1 MPYVENRI
9 VHDADAHIMETAEM
23 LADAASERIKKHLLG
38 FDGSAVVATSAHA
51 LRKTLERHQ
60 DPAYRAS
67 DEAEILSRK
76 NWAATGAYFKSDRP
90 RALDLLGFASQL
102 VFNTFV
108 NGHAA
113 TLERTSDDL
122 DLIYGVADAHNRAML
137 DFCSAD
143 SRLLPTAY
151 IPLADFDRTR
161 ATARDAVAAGFS
173 ALLIPSQCPRHH
185 SPSHTGLAPLW
196 SIAEEAGI
204 PIVFHVGGGGVL
216 LNPNY
221 FINGLPIPPDFHG
234 GAENFRSVD
243 YMAIPAPVMQT
254 LATLILDG
262 VLHRHPRLMFGVIE
276 QGAGWIPSWMRYLDS
291 AYDAFLRHE
300 ERLQK
305 LSMRP
310 SEYVRRQLRAT
321 PYPTE
326 DVGWII
332 REAGADIPMFSS
344 DFPHVEGG
352 RNPIKRFE
360 TTLDDAS
367 DAIRRNFY
375 RDNFA
380 GLMGRSLAARGIAA

>member
-1 MPYVENRI
+1 
-9 VHDADAHIMETAEM
+9 
-23 LADAASERIKKHLLG
+23 
-38 FDGSAVVATSAHA
+38 
-51 LRKTLERHQ
+51 
-60 DPAYRAS
+60 
-67 DEAEILSRK
+67 
-76 NWAATGAYFKSDRP
+76 
-90 RALDLLGFASQL
+90 
-102 VFNTFV
+102 
-108 NGHAA
+108 
-113 TLERTSDDL
+113 
-122 DLIYGVADAHNRAML
+122 
-137 DFCSAD
+137 
-143 SRLLPTAY
+143 LPTAY
-151 IPLADFDRTR
+151 IPLADFHRTR
-161 ATARDAVAAGFS
+161 TIAESAVAAGFS

-185 SPSHTGLAPLW
+185 SPSHLGLAPLW
-196 SIAEEAGI
+196 SIAESAGV

-216 LNPNY
+216 LDPNY
-221 FINGLPIPPDFHG
+221 FVNGLPVPPDFHG

-243 YMAIPAPVMQT
+243 YMAIPTPVMQT

-262 VLHRHPRLMFGVIE
+262 VLHRHPQLMFGVIE

-305 LSMRP
+305 LTMRP

-332 REAGADIPMFSS
+332 REAGAEIPMFSS

-367 DAIRRNFY
+367 DAIRQNFY

-380 GLMGRSLAARGIAA
+380 GLMGSSLAARGIAA